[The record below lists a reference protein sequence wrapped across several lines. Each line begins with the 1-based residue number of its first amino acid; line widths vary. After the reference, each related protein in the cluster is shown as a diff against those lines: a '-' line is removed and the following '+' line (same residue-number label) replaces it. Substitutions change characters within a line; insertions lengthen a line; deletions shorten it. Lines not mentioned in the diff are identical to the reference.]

1 MHQLSLANA
10 DLQKVLDDVAELDRQ
25 LQAAQDKMN
34 TLQAS
39 ANAMQKQMDAAN
51 KLLTGLAGE
60 NTRWTEDSKNFAKR
74 RKMLIGDIAVVCA
87 FVTYVGPFNTE
98 FRQHLLELFLEDTM
112 KRKVPAHEKV
122 IPESFLVD
130 ASTIGEWGLEGL
142 PNDDLSIQNAIMVTR
157 SSRYPLMVDPQSQA
171 NRWIKKREQ
180 ARITVNPNM
189 CVTTLSNRQLKDQIE
204 FTMGEGL
211 CLVIENV
218 ENEVD
223 PMLDPVLDK
232 AIIKKGKNLY
242 INVSDQNMDYSK
254 KFSLYMTSRLPNPHF
269 SPELSAKCTVIDFTV
284 TLIGLEQQLL
294 GRLIGMEQK
303 SLEESLAQLKE
314 ECTNNMK
321 ALQLLSSQL
330 LERLSNSTGNLLDDT
345 ELIEVLANTKAK
357 AKEVETKLKEADERT
372 IEINEKREQFRPVAT
387 RE

>member
-39 ANAMQKQMDAAN
+39 ANAMQRQMDAAN
-51 KLLTGLAGE
+51 KLLSGLAGE
-60 NTRWTEDSKNFAKR
+60 NTRWTEDSKNFAMR
-74 RKMLIGDIAVVCA
+74 RKMLVGDIAVVCA
-87 FVTYVGPFNTE
+87 FVTYVGPYNTE
-98 FRQHLLELFLEDTM
+98 FRQHLLELFLEDTQ
-112 KRKVPAHEKV
+112 KRKVPAHAKV

-130 ASTIGEWGLEGL
+130 ASTVGEWGLEGL

-180 ARITVNPNM
+180 ARITINPNM
-189 CVTTLSNRQLKDQIE
+189 CVTTLTNKQLKDQIE

-211 CLVIENV
+211 CLIIENV

-242 INVSDQNMDYSK
+242 INVSDQNMDYNK

-269 SPELSAKCTVIDFTV
+269 SPELSAKCTVIV
-284 TLIGLEQQLL
+284 VGLEQQLL

-303 SLEESLAQLKE
+303 SLEESLA
-314 ECTNNMK
+314 
-321 ALQLLSSQL
+321 AL
-330 LERLSNSTGNLLDDT
+330 
-345 ELIEVLANTKAK
+345 
-357 AKEVETKLKEADERT
+357 
-372 IEINEKREQFRPVAT
+372 
-387 RE
+387 